1 MCGSID
7 NIIVYNPLGDELE
20 LKKFDDNNLILEKEY
35 KEVFFSKGSLISGN
49 LIQSGLQIANKS
61 ITLSS
66 IINQAPNGLFT
77 STVNSNTLSRFK
89 DGTVS
94 TMVHKSS
101 GSISKHAG
109 FTEVGLSTGLNPAM
123 VLSIGMQAMSM
134 ISGTYYLSQINN
146 QITKIDN
153 KLEELI
159 KIHHDTS
166 IGKLRAVKRGLSEI
180 SKRNF
185 VDLVDINTI
194 RNYKQTAEEVYEEY
208 VYTLYRKEKELK
220 NLKVIDET
228 VVNDLNFYMTIALES
243 SKLSLFSELIEIGTR
258 MKMGGQFNII
268 EELTTQL
275 EFNYANSFY
284 MRIDSEIKKIYASI
298 SKKNDEILN
307 LKNKKVETAVK
318 TGTLLAGGFYGPLIS
333 GGTEIIKKSYD
344 NKMMKKN
351 REEER
356 RKEEELSQEILKNKK
371 SDSIDRLICN
381 MIELPK
387 REVELLYVPNG
398 EKERI
403 FIKNQIELLD

>member
-20 LKKFDDNNLILEKEY
+20 LKKFDNNTLISKNEY

-66 IINQAPNGLFT
+66 IIDQAPNGLFT

-94 TMVHKSS
+94 TMVHNSS

-109 FTEVGLSTGLNPAM
+109 FTEVGLNTGLNPAM

-134 ISGTYYLSQINN
+134 ISGTYYLNQINN

-166 IGKLRAVKRGLSEI
+166 IGKLRAIKRGLSEI

-185 VDLVDINTI
+185 VDLVDINAI
-194 RNYKQTAEEVYEEY
+194 RNYKQTAEEIYEEY

-220 NLKVIDET
+220 NLKVIDDT

-275 EFNYANSFY
+275 EFNYTNSFY
-284 MRIDSEIKKIYASI
+284 MRIDSEIKEIYASI
-298 SKKNDEILN
+298 RKRNDEILN
-307 LKNKKVETAVK
+307 LKNKNTEKVVK
-318 TGTLLAGGFYGPLIS
+318 TGMVFAGPIYGPLIS
-333 GGTEIIKKSYD
+333 GGTEMIKKGYD
-344 NKMMKKN
+344 NRMMKKN
-351 REEER
+351 REQER
-356 RKEEELSQEILKNKK
+356 RKEEEIVQEILKNKK

-387 REVELLYVPNG
+387 KEVELLYVPNG
-398 EKERI
+398 ETERI
-403 FIKNQIELLD
+403 FIKNQMELLD